1 MYPRIPCELHA
12 DPLGSKEHTL
22 GTIGLELSGNDFEIC
37 SLMRTSLETARP
49 GILTAFLYKTKYF
62 T

>member
-1 MYPRIPCELHA
+1 
-12 DPLGSKEHTL
+12 L